1 MCDVFLRVKLFP
13 RCRQQLPFRSLIHTS
28 REIKVACKTPATL
41 LEEAT
46 VRPSEVD
53 ILAIDAEGLD
63 VQILTLFLKFL
74 GCEQHAHLL
83 IHVSNH
89 PHILGVVV
97 ILITG

>member
-1 MCDVFLRVKLFP
+1 M
-13 RCRQQLPFRSLIHTS
+13 
-28 REIKVACKTPATL
+28 
-41 LEEAT
+41 
-46 VRPSEVD
+46 RPSEVD

-74 GCEQHAHLL
+74 GCEQHAHLYLL
-83 IHVSNH
+83 IHVSIR

>member
-1 MCDVFLRVKLFP
+1 M
-13 RCRQQLPFRSLIHTS
+13 
-28 REIKVACKTPATL
+28 
-41 LEEAT
+41 
-46 VRPSEVD
+46 RPSEVD

-89 PHILGVVV
+89 PHILGGSRHFDYRV
-97 ILITG
+97 IPDVQLR